1 LTSELNPVVAISNG
15 HIDTV
20 KYLHQNGW
28 NIKNSNYAREAAY
41 RGYVNILKYLYHYD
55 KKLLNYEPHLRAG
68 DAGQLEVL
76 KYLHELGADLE
87 INDNYIIN
95 ISARRGELAIVKYLI
110 EEIKINV
117 NIDKLIS
124 KAMNP
129 STTLEYLQQIKM

>member
-41 RGYVNILKYLYHYD
+41 RGHVNILKYLYHYD